1 MSKDNSSEIE
11 YDMPYDM
18 TDYYYRFRISAVKK
32 TKEEYNKILKLLID
46 NNSVILASVDSD
58 ESRRILK
65 KIRTLKT
72 DFNTYAN
79 NLIQKRG
86 INSCK
91 DFSYHMENLML
102 VSNEAI
108 LFCEENIILNED
120 ANIKTKF
127 KYEGGKH
134 NLRYIISRLKNIPY
148 DLDLDEPIN
157 VIVNKTQ
164 MVLSVIVWISIS
176 VLVFLIMNIL
186 TYYPSEYINHVYRFL
201 PFGNETTNALNFI
214 LSILVGYL
222 FFLWINSSKNYRL
235 SDTRSYVH
243 SKTKNIVYKPFKSDN
258 RMFKF
263 IPKVFKY
270 IFDFIASKN

>member
-11 YDMPYDM
+11 YNMPYDM

-108 LFCEENIILNED
+108 LYCEENIVLND
-120 ANIKTKF
+120 NIDIKMEF
-127 KYEGGKH
+127 KYEGSDQ

-148 DLDLDEPIN
+148 DLNLDEPVVAIAN
-157 VIVNKTQ
+157 RCQFFIMFIV
-164 MVLSVIVWISIS
+164 VL
-176 VLVFLIMNIL
+176 IL
-186 TYYPSEYINHVYRFL
+186 F
-201 PFGNETTNALNFI
+201 
-214 LSILVGYL
+214 
-222 FFLWINSSKNYRL
+222 
-235 SDTRSYVH
+235 
-243 SKTKNIVYKPFKSDN
+243 
-258 RMFKF
+258 
-263 IPKVFKY
+263 
-270 IFDFIASKN
+270 